1 MLRRAIPL
9 RERPFDLLII
19 AFFVINLLFITYIVD
34 IEQIIIADPY
44 HFAYPLWPPAPAVDA
59 IHWWGSA
66 FDPLLMARPVWWKM
80 TIWIDVLAFGPFY
93 AVATYAWARGRD
105 WIRLPSLVY
114 SAVMLT
120 NVSIILGEEL
130 AGPHAA
136 PHFPIV
142 LLANL
147 AWLLVPLAIIARM
160 WRLPT
165 PFTRDTKPPMA
176 PSSVATDSPAPL

>member
-1 MLRRAIPL
+1 MSRRAIPL

-34 IEQIIIADPY
+34 IEQLIIADPY

-59 IHWWGSA
+59 IYWWGA
-66 FDPLLMARPVWWKM
+66 TFDPLLMARPVWWKM

-93 AVATYAWARGRD
+93 AVAVCAWTRGRD
-105 WIRLPSLVY
+105 WIRVPSLLY

-120 NVSIILGEEL
+120 NVTIILGEEF

-136 PHFPIV
+136 PHFLIV

-160 WRLPT
+160 WRSPT
-165 PFTRDTKPPMA
+165 PFTRGAKPPIA
-176 PSSVATDSPAPL
+176 PSPVATDSPAPL